1 MSRGASSSGSCSAT
15 TSANFCGDTVL
26 LSVGGGCAKLATEL
40 ERHECQ
46 AAQED
51 EQVLEPRVPAGKE
64 DGDGVV
70 VGRQPE
76 VGQKDEWAGFGVAA
90 GIRATGSSAGEPVA

>member
-15 TSANFCGDTVL
+15 TSASFCGDTVL
-26 LSVGGGCAKLATEL
+26 LSVRGGCAELAAEL

-51 EQVLEPRVPAGKE
+51 EQVLEPRVPHGQE
-64 DGDGVV
+64 DGEGGVLRRHAEV
-70 VGRQPE
+70 VQE
-76 VGQKDEWAGFGVAA
+76 DE
-90 GIRATGSSAGEPVA
+90 